1 MLFSQ
6 LVYRI
11 AARTPR
17 NSLPSCRWILSHR
30 RYGHQPTFR
39 NSNEN
44 KKHLDPFSLV
54 GDELSLISMRLR
66 SMVVA
71 EVPELASAAGYFFK
85 EGVEGKKLCPTVILL
100 MATALNVCT
109 PELSPNVLGNTLIL
123 DLRRRQQCIAE
134 ITEMIHVA
142 SLIHDDVLD
151 DADTRRGIGSLSSVM
166 GNKLAIL
173 AGDLLISRA
182 FVALASLKHTEVVS
196 LMATALKNLVS
207 GETMQMTA
215 TFEQCCSMEC
225 YMQKT
230 YNKTAAL
237 VSNSCKAVAYLSGQ
251 REEVATLAFEYGK
264 NLSYIRTKEQAAVDC
279 KIVYFLNL
287 LPGLAYQLID
297 DILDFTGTSASL
309 GKASLTD
316 LRNNVYFSD
325 VNHCPAAYTQHSIFT
340 ALYFDYVGEDH
351 RGIITAPI
359 LFAME
364 EFPQLRAFIN
374 SSSDNPANVDVILE
388 YLGKSHGIQ
397 RTTELALKHA
407 SLAAAAIDS
416 LPETHDVD
424 ATNARTALVHITQKI
439 ITRNK

>member
-316 LRNNVYFSD
+316 LRN
-325 VNHCPAAYTQHSIFT
+325 
-340 ALYFDYVGEDH
+340 
-351 RGIITAPI
+351 GIITAPI

>member
-17 NSLPSCRWILSHR
+17 NCLSSRRWILSHR

-85 EGVEGKKLCPTVILL
+85 EGVEGKKLCPTV
-100 MATALNVCT
+100 
-109 PELSPNVLGNTLIL
+109 
-123 DLRRRQQCIAE
+123 
-134 ITEMIHVA
+134 A

-182 FVALASLKHTEVVS
+182 LVALASLKHTEVVS

-215 TFEQCCSMEC
+215 TFEQRCSMEC

-251 REEVATLAFEYGK
+251 REEVATLAFEYGR
-264 NLSYIRTKEQAAVDC
+264 NL
-279 KIVYFLNL
+279 
-287 LPGLAYQLID
+287 GLAYQLID

-316 LRNNVYFSD
+316 LRN
-325 VNHCPAAYTQHSIFT
+325 
-340 ALYFDYVGEDH
+340 
-351 RGIITAPI
+351 GIITAPI

-364 EFPQLRAFIN
+364 EFPQLHAFIN

-397 RTTELALKHA
+397 RTTELAVKHA